1 MDKFFYGLWFRVIGH
16 AILLNMETILNPA
29 QEKLLKRTR
38 DTLGRLR
45 DTLADANASNEDRIA
60 LADSIRQLDELFL
73 LVVAGEF
80 NSGKSAFINAL
91 LGQQLL
97 AEGVTPTTTQIY
109 LLKYG
114 EDGPHE
120 PGEKG
125 IWIQRAPIETLRNI
139 NIVDTPGTNAII
151 REHETLTA
159 EFIPRSDLVL
169 FLTSA
174 DRPFTESERA
184 FLTQIR
190 DWGKKIV
197 LIVNKVD
204 ILPDEKAINKV
215 VDFASSSAHRLVGEI
230 QAVFPVSARLAQQ
243 AKAGEPRLWNESGF
257 EPVENFIHDTLDDDG
272 RFRLKLL
279 NPLGVGH
286 KLTKKQLAAIQDEL
300 LALQDDNQLLED
312 VEQQT
317 IYYNED
323 MQRNFQAR
331 LAEIDSLLYGMEKR
345 GRAFFDETIRF
356 GRIPDLVRPSKIQAA
371 FEEQVVADTPEQIEA
386 RIDEMV
392 DWMVEQDLRQWTA
405 VSEHLAQRKQ
415 EHEER
420 IVGQSG
426 PKEGTLAYD
435 RQRLIDSIGLAT
447 HQAISSYDREKEAA
461 NLAEATRSSVAGI
474 AVLEIG
480 GLGIGAAVAAL
491 ATATWL
497 DVTGIAFGVT
507 FMALG
512 FLVLPARRRR
522 ANQELEAKLGSLRQ
536 KLMSNLTDQFNREMR
551 RATQRVEDTV
561 APYARFVR
569 AENERLNKQQSALVE
584 LETQLSGLR
593 HQLQIQPLDD
603 QGSIPEPANSS

>member
-1 MDKFFYGLWFRVIGH
+1 
-16 AILLNMETILNPA
+16 METILNA
-29 QEKLLKRTR
+29 EQEELLKRTR
-38 DTLGRLR
+38 DTLGQLR
-45 DTLADANASNEDRIA
+45 DALGDADAPADDRVA

-91 LGQQLL
+91 LGKQLL
-97 AEGVTPTTTQIY
+97 AEGVTPTTTQIH

-114 EDGPHE
+114 EDGSQT

-125 IWIQRAPIETLRNI
+125 VWIQTAPVESLRNV

-174 DRPFTESERA
+174 DRPFTESERV
-184 FLTQIR
+184 FLSQIR
-190 DWGKKIV
+190 DWGKKII
-197 LIVNKVD
+197 LIVNKID
-204 ILPDEKAINKV
+204 ILSDQQAVDQV
-215 VDFASSSAHRLVGEI
+215 VEFASSSAHKLVGEI
-230 QAVFPVSARLAQQ
+230 QAVFPVSARLAQR
-243 AKAGEPRLWNESGF
+243 AKSGEPRFWNDSGF
-257 EPVENFIHDTLDDDG
+257 EPVEEYIHDTLDDDG

-286 KLTKKQLAAIQDEL
+286 RLTKKQLAIIEGNL
-300 LALQDDNQLLED
+300 LALREDTNLLDDI
-312 VEQQT
+312 EQQT
-317 IYYNED
+317 AYYSED
-323 MQRNFQAR
+323 MERNFQAR
-331 LAEIDSLLYGMEKR
+331 LGEIDSLLYGMERR

-356 GRIPDLVRPSKIQAA
+356 GRIPDLVRPSKVEAA
-371 FEEQVVADTPEQIEA
+371 FEKQVVADTPQQIEA

-405 VSEHLAQRKQ
+405 VSDHLAKRKQ

-420 IVGQSG
+420 IVGQAG

-435 RQRLIDSIGLAT
+435 RQRLIDSMGLAT
-447 HQAISSYDREKEAA
+447 QQAVSSYDREKEAA
-461 NLAEATRSSVAGI
+461 AMAESTRSSVAGV
-474 AVLEIG
+474 ALLEIG
-480 GLGIGAAVAAL
+480 GLGIGAAIAIL

-497 DVTGIAFGVT
+497 DVTGIAFGLT
-507 FMALG
+507 FMTLG

-522 ANQELEAKLGSLRQ
+522 ANQELETKLNDLRQ
-536 KLMSNLTDQFNREMR
+536 QLMQSLTEQFNREMR
-551 RATQRVEDTV
+551 RATQRIEDTV

-569 AENERLNKQQSALVE
+569 AENDALRKQQETLVE
-584 LETQLSGLR
+584 LEAHITGLR
-593 HQLQIQPLDD
+593 HLLQIQP
-603 QGSIPEPANSS
+603 QATQ

>member
-1 MDKFFYGLWFRVIGH
+1 
-16 AILLNMETILNPA
+16 METILNPE
-29 QEKLLKRTR
+29 QEELLKRTR
-38 DTLGRLR
+38 DTLGYLR
-45 DTLADANASNEDRIA
+45 DTLADAGASNEDRIA

-114 EDGPHE
+114 EKGPQE

-125 IWIQRAPIETLRNI
+125 IWIQKAPIETLRNI
-139 NIVDTPGTNAII
+139 NFVDTPGTNAII

-204 ILPDEKAINKV
+204 ILPDEKAIGKV
-215 VDFASSSAHRLVGEI
+215 VEFASSSAHKLVGEI
-230 QAVFPVSARLAQQ
+230 QAVFPVSARLAQL

-286 KLTKKQLAAIQDEL
+286 KLTKKQLAAIQDDL
-300 LALQDDNQLLED
+300 QALQEDNHLLED
-312 VEQQT
+312 IEQQT

-323 MQRNFQAR
+323 MQRNFKAR
-331 LAEIDSLLYGMEKR
+331 LAEVDSLLFGMEKR
-345 GRAFFDETIRF
+345 GRAFFDETIRI
-356 GRIPDLVRPSKIQAA
+356 GRIPDLVRPSKIQSA

-415 EHEER
+415 AHEER

-447 HQAISSYDREKEAA
+447 HQAISSYDKEKEAA

-497 DVTGIAFGVT
+497 DFTGIAFGVT

-512 FLVLPARRRR
+512 FLVLPARKRR
-522 ANQELEAKLGSLRQ
+522 ANQELEAKLGALRQ

-569 AENERLNKQQSALVE
+569 AENERLTKQQKILVE
-584 LETQLSGLR
+584 LETQITGLR
-593 HQLQIQPLDD
+593 HQLQIQTLDD
-603 QGSIPEPANSS
+603 EQSNPERAISS